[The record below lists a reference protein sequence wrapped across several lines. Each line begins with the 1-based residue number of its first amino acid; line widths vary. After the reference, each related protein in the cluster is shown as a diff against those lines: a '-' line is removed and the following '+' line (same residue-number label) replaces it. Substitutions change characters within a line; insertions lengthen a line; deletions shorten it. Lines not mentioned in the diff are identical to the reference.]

1 MSDPKTTL
9 PPFADPRQRAIWV
22 MGELKYRGTSLNAIS
37 TAHGWS
43 RSAVYRSLYQPSL
56 PQEEAVAKALGVEV
70 RDLFPERYDAAGKRL
85 HRARAAPQCRHVDV
99 AGNDHA
105 REAA

>member
-1 MSDPKTTL
+1 MSHPKTTL
-9 PPFADPRQRAIWV
+9 PPFADTRQRAIWV

-37 TAHGWS
+37 TRNGWS
-43 RSAVYRSLYQPSL
+43 RSAVYRCLYQPSL
-56 PQEEAVAKALGVEV
+56 PQEQAVADALGVGV
-70 RDLFPERYDAAGKRL
+70 PDLFPERYDADGNRL
-85 HRARAAPQCRHVDV
+85 HRVRPLVQCRHVDI